1 MKRILLFLSLVL
13 ALEVSAQAY
22 IEIQN
27 QKMVLHQN
35 GTTAVLTPNGTDESY
50 FSASVSPDGK
60 YIVYVTAFHGTF
72 VCDVNG
78 NNLHA
83 LGRMSDPRW
92 VDNATVAGEQRKYDD
107 NDELVSTRYVSRSIL
122 GTNTRVMAKDEFMA
136 IAEPAERTMERKAL
150 AAKKFAPKAAGLNG
164 IKIYVNPGHGGYDAN
179 DRSCWTIPV
188 PETWTNPDG
197 YWESKSNL
205 TKGLALRDL
214 LESAGATV
222 IMSRTTNKSGIRD
235 LEYYTNASAE
245 IKAELTNGDDRD
257 LGEIAEEANANQ
269 VDHFISVHSNA
280 LNTMTNYLLM
290 LYHGENGKPTVA
302 QSDLMAES
310 SGNLQIQNQLTV
322 WTSPAPLLRGDITF
336 YGDSPDSPTA
346 GLGVLRPLKVPGFLS
361 EGSFHDYPPESHR
374 LMNADYC
381 KLEALRMYQHFHKWF
396 GRDLPQTATI
406 SGWVKSAN
414 EKVDVLNQPKF
425 TYVANSDDQ
434 WLPLNGAK
442 VELYDATGRLL
453 QTDTTDNWYNGIF
466 AFYDL
471 TPGQYK
477 VVASMPKY
485 ETVEMAVT
493 VKAEEIAAC
502 KMRLKNVRLDMEDFV
517 ETDESKSAM
526 ALDKYEMEPVNEPV
540 AAPRMSRLYYR
551 NGYLFA
557 LCNGV
562 ITKYD
567 LNFENPVN
575 LKMPAGVVVTDFA
588 FTADDYLMACAG
600 ENMYTWDALDAEPYV
615 LYKTNKLA
623 GGHFCVSGP
632 RWKAVVTTAADANT
646 YTLYWDE
653 DAQDVVEETSVGNHD
668 TDMPTL
674 MPEGTIF
681 DLTHRVAWYPNATL
695 SPFIYAGNVYVAD
708 IRLQD
713 SVCFFALDF
722 MSGQAKAVSDLYPT
736 EGLAYAEGTY
746 VATAAWVEGY
756 EIHVVLAVSGGQA
769 QHFRSLSSPVA
780 NVYAGE
786 VSIKDG
792 QISFRLNEDATN
804 VSLSIEKDGEVID
817 TYSCGAMFKGMQTF
831 EDPFVGKDYDAI
843 NITATGRPIAFPV
856 KVSNDDEQFQFY
868 AARGVCVD
876 KTPSSPFFG
885 RIYVAEAVG
894 GQCTEG
900 TATFYRADEM
910 GIYIL
915 GSDLT
920 DVTRQGNKAYAG
932 SVEWGEN
939 NSGTNYQFAL
949 ARPAVA
955 PDGDVFVTSTAF
967 ASANVYIMNPA
978 APNDPFVPVFSG
990 KRNKNTG
997 ALKTGT
1003 KAVTNPPMNC
1013 VILGTGKDEVLYT
1026 YDRDNSLGTV
1036 YGNINQY
1043 NIGELEELPWSTV
1056 PTRKVFDDM
1065 NTGSHMQNASGQ
1077 IAYDQRGGFF
1087 LSQYRYNSSYA
1098 IPGLLHVN
1106 ANGEVDFNIGND
1118 GVDAVQQGGM
1128 GISVDGNTIALGT
1141 ELGTVKVWDVEYDA
1155 NNAPV
1160 LVDKYVINWGN
1171 GKGVTM
1177 SCDFDA
1183 AGNLYIVSNSNER
1196 LMVYSL
1202 PNANNSYTTRIVTK
1216 TTGSAVENVEA
1227 EPVCKPGVYTVT
1239 GLYLGESAENLPHGM
1254 YIINGQKVVK

>member
-1 MKRILLFLSLVL
+1 MKRLFLFLSLVL

-22 IEIQN
+22 IEIEN
-27 QKMVLHQN
+27 QKMVLHQD
-35 GTTAVLTPNGTDESY
+35 GKTTILAPQGDDESY
-50 FSASVSPDGK
+50 FSASVSPDAK
-60 YIVYVTAFHGTF
+60 HIVYVTAFHGTF
-72 VCDVNG
+72 VCDMDGKNAE
-78 NNLHA
+78 A
-83 LGRMSDPRW
+83 LGRMSAPRW
-92 VDNATVAGEQRKYDD
+92 VDNNTVAGEQRTYEDD
-107 NDELVSTRYVSRSIL
+107 ILVNTRYISRSIK
-122 GTNTRVMAKDEFMA
+122 GTDTRVMAKADFLA
-136 IAEPAERTMERKAL
+136 IPEPIERSMELRAIQ
-150 AAKKFAPKAAGLNG
+150 AKPRAKKAAGLSG
-164 IKIYVNPGHGGYDAN
+164 LKIYVNPGHGGYDAN

-222 IMSRTTNKSGIRD
+222 IISRTTNKSGIRD
-235 LEYYTNASAE
+235 LEYYPNASAE
-245 IKAELTNGDDRD
+245 VKAELINGDDRD
-257 LGEIAEEANANQ
+257 LGDIAEEANANK

-290 LYHGENGKPTVA
+290 LYHGEQGKPTVA

-310 SGNLQIQNQLTV
+310 SGNIQIQNKLTV
-322 WTSPAPLLRGDITF
+322 WTSAAPLLRGDITF

-361 EGSFHDYPPESHR
+361 EGSFHDYPPETHR

-381 KLEALRMYQHFHKWF
+381 KLEAIRMYQHFHKWF

-406 SGWVKSAN
+406 SGWVKSSN

-434 WLPLNGAK
+434 WLPLNGAT
-442 VELYDATGRLL
+442 VELQDADGKVL
-453 QTDTTDNWYNGIF
+453 QTVTTDNWYNGIF

-471 TPGQYK
+471 TPGTYK
-477 VVASMPKY
+477 VVASKSKY
-485 ETVEMAVT
+485 ETVTMDVT
-493 VKAEEIAAC
+493 VKAEEIAGL
-502 KMRLKNVRLDMEDFV
+502 KMRLKNVRMDMEDFT

-526 ALDKYEMEPVNEPV
+526 PLEKYEMEAVGDAY
-540 AAPRMSRLYYR
+540 AAPAMSQLVYR
-551 NGYLFA
+551 NGNLYA
-557 LCNGV
+557 LNEGV

-567 LNFENPVN
+567 IDFSNGKALT
-575 LKMPAGVVVTDFA
+575 MPAGVTVTDFA
-588 FTADDYLMACAG
+588 FTADDYLMACA
-600 ENMYTWDALDAEPYV
+600 NNTMYTWDAVDGEPYT
-615 LYKTNKLA
+615 LFTDSNLQA
-623 GGHFCVSGP
+623 SFCVKGP
-632 RWKAVVTTAADANT
+632 RWKAEVITADAAQT
-646 YTLYWDE
+646 YTLNWDE
-653 DAQDVVEETSVGNHD
+653 DTKKVTSSTRSGSRIDVHPVLTPVGVIWVINS
-668 TDMPTL
+668 
-674 MPEGTIF
+674 GS
-681 DLTHRVAWYPNATL
+681 L
-695 SPFIYAGNVYVAD
+695 SGFLYAGTSYCTNIQTLGGKKFLTLCEVNKNFEFQNVTEN
-708 IRLQD
+708 
-713 SVCFFALDF
+713 
-722 MSGQAKAVSDLYPT
+722 YPT
-736 EGLAYAEGTY
+736 EGLECAADGFTGA
-746 VATAAWVEGY
+746 VAWVDGY
-756 EIHVVLAVSGGQA
+756 EIHAVIAVSGGQA
-769 QHFRSLSSPVA
+769 MHFRTLSSPIA
-780 NVYAGE
+780 NIYAGE
-786 VSIKDG
+786 VNVKDDK
-792 QISFRLNEDATN
+792 ISFRLNEDALN
-804 VSLSIEKDGEVID
+804 VTLSIEKEGETVD
-817 TYSCGAMFKGMQTF
+817 NFSCGAMTRGMQTI
-831 EDPFVGKDYDAI
+831 DNPFAGKDYDAI
-843 NITATGRPIAFPV
+843 NITASARPIAFPV
-856 KVSNDDEQFQFY
+856 KVSNDDERFQYY
-868 AARGVCVD
+868 APRGVCVD
-876 KTPSSPFFG
+876 KTPTSPFFG

-900 TATFYRADEM
+900 VALSHRAVEQ
-910 GIYIL
+910 GIYVL

-920 DVTRQGNKAYAG
+920 DVTRQGNKSYAG

-939 NSGTNYQFAL
+939 ASSVNYQFAL

-967 ASANVYIMNPA
+967 ASANIYIMNPA
-978 APNDPFVPVFSG
+978 APNDAFVPVFDG

-1003 KAVTNPPMNC
+1003 KAITNPPMNC

-1043 NIGELEELPWSTV
+1043 NIGELEALPWNKV

-1098 IPGLLHVN
+1098 IPALIHVN

-1118 GVDAVQQGGM
+1118 GVDGAQQGGM
-1128 GISVDGNTIALGT
+1128 GISTDGNTIAMGT
-1141 ELGTVKVWDVEYDA
+1141 ELGTVKVWDIEYDK

-1160 LVDKYVINWGN
+1160 LIEKYVINWGD

-1196 LMVYSL
+1196 LMVYAL
-1202 PNANNSYTTRIVTK
+1202 PNVNNSYTTRIITK
-1216 TTGSAVENVEA
+1216 APVSGVEDVEA
-1227 EPVCKPGVYTVT
+1227 TRVCKPGVYTVT
-1239 GLYLGESAENLPHGM
+1239 GLYLGETAENLPHGM
-1254 YIINGQKVVK
+1254 YIINGEKIVK